1 MSKAFMLI
9 SCQIGE
15 EQTIYSELVKYP
27 EVKKCTVTFGSY
39 DIVAELETESEM
51 QMKELLSNKIRKLAK
66 VRSTIT
72 LNTVN

>member
-1 MSKAFMLI
+1 MLI